1 MRIVI
6 YGGFQQAME
15 MSFWVPLKSIIQ
27 DSSSRG
33 WPWRLVLN
41 PIEKRLGIP
50 KQKNA
55 KSSMFQY
62 VPINPTN
69 SPVETGDFSKKITG
83 SSNES
88 TSYYSSSKCPIRS
101 RWETLCQV
109 HQVQCPGDRPRSSA
123 ASDNPWLPD
132 ICNNLPKGKSHWIP
146 WNLVRYHQIL
156 LNPIQSH

>member
-6 YGGFQQAME
+6 YGGFQQTME

-50 KQKNA
+50 KQKKNA

-69 SPVETGDFSKKITG
+69 SLDETGD

-88 TSYYSSSKCPIRS
+88 TSYYSWSKCPIRS

-109 HQVQCPGDRPRSSA
+109 HQVQCPGDRLRSST
-123 ASDNPWLPD
+123 ASDNPWLPWLPD
-132 ICNNLPKGKSHWIP
+132 ICNNLPKGKSNWIP
-146 WNLVRYHQIL
+146 WNPVRYHQIL

>member
-15 MSFWVPLKSIIQ
+15 MSFWVPLKSIKIHPVVDDHD
-27 DSSSRG
+27 DSYWSPLCHRKTTG
-33 WPWRLVLN
+33 DP
-41 PIEKRLGIP
+41 
-50 KQKNA
+50 
-55 KSSMFQY
+55 SMFQY

-88 TSYYSSSKCPIRS
+88 TSYYSWSKCPIRS

>member
-1 MRIVI
+1 M
-6 YGGFQQAME
+6 GWESSFME
-15 MSFWVPLKSIIQ
+15 VSNK
-27 DSSSRG
+27 
-33 WPWRLVLN
+33 PWRCHLGY
-41 PIEKRLGIP
+41 PSKASRFIPSWMTMTTRIEAHRKTTGGSLD
-50 KQKNA
+50 
-55 KSSMFQY
+55 
-62 VPINPTN
+62 VPICSNKSDELTSWDWFFFP
-69 SPVETGDFSKKITG
+69 KITG

-88 TSYYSSSKCPIRS
+88 TSYYSWSKCPIRS

-109 HQVQCPGDRPRSSA
+109 HQVQCPGDRLRSSA